1 MDLRSRIFNPE
12 ADNGVC
18 EVTAMNT
25 NIKLLDVVELLEEMP
40 EDGLVAGAK
49 GTVVEVYETPN
60 LAYEVEFCNDEGET
74 TAMLA
79 LLPYQIRVIWRK
91 A

>member
-1 MDLRSRIFNPE
+1 M
-12 ADNGVC
+12 
-18 EVTAMNT
+18 TAMNT
-25 NIKLLDVVELLEEMP
+25 DIKLLDVVELLEELP

-49 GTVVEVYETPN
+49 GTVVEVYENPN

-79 LLPYQIRVIWRK
+79 LLPHQVRVIWKK